1 MLRAMPNRA
10 KEIIRGGDFTGADL
24 VQVASDLHRPSF
36 KDWDFVLQCGVSRIS
51 PVFEVETC

>member
-36 KDWDFVLQCGVSRIS
+36 KDWDFVLQCVGSLG
-51 PVFEVETC
+51 